1 MICRSN
7 RPSRSLAVIVL
18 AEPVIDM
25 LLFLV
30 LGKPMDGI
38 AEYEEDMDGECVC
51 DELGRWASVAMAER
65 Y

>member
-7 RPSRSLAVIVL
+7 RPSRSLAVMVL
-18 AEPVIDM
+18 PDPAIDM
-25 LLFLV
+25 LFLL
-30 LGKPMDGI
+30 LGNPIDGI
-38 AEYEEDMDGECVC
+38 AEYVEDMDDECVW